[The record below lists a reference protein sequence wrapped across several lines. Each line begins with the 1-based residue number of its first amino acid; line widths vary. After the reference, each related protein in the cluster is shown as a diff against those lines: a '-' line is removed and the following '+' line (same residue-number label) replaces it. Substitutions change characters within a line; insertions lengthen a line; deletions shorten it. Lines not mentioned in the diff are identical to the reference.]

1 MPSPA
6 LPDGASESSLIVHRL
21 NAMDQRLDGMD
32 QRLDGMDKR
41 LDGMDK
47 RLDRVETTLGGLSV
61 SVGKTDTKINIVL
74 GILGA
79 IGSGASFLLIRLL
92 LN

>member
-6 LPDGASESSLIVHRL
+6 MPDGASESSLIVHRL
-21 NAMDQRLDGMD
+21 NAMDQRIERMD
-32 QRLDGMDKR
+32 E
-41 LDGMDK
+41 
-47 RLDRVETTLGGLSV
+47 RLDRVETTLGGLCV

-79 IGSGASFLLIRLL
+79 IGSGASFLLVRLL
-92 LN
+92 MS